1 MENGLLHI
9 KTLGLMYRSKRN
21 SIQTSL
27 EFVEFQSPFG
37 NGLSKDNRWVIL
49 ANLIPWDL
57 FEDDSF
63 APQAFAWAQRPGFG
77 QAVQPQRAVKRA
89 RGIVRVSRP
98 ALLAPAHQPLPQA
111 LFDNVI
117 QPSHDALR
125 AAEPEVVLPAAQH
138 CSICSIVIPSGPA
151 APRFA
156 ATRPQATS
164 RNHGL
169 LTLSYN

>member
-1 MENGLLHI
+1 MSAVSGFVAKSRRAMRPVSCAPSSNRVCGFPAH
-9 KTLGLMYRSKRN
+9 GFRS
-21 SIQTSL
+21 
-27 EFVEFQSPFG
+27 
-37 NGLSKDNRWVIL
+37 
-49 ANLIPWDL
+49 
-57 FEDDSF
+57 SF
-63 APQAFAWAQRPGFG
+63 APRAFAWAQRPGFG

-111 LFDNVI
+111 LFDKVI